1 MKNSKA
7 NVIKR
12 QQSILQLLRENSSVT
27 TEALAR
33 ALRVSPLTIRRDL
46 RLFEAQGILKC
57 MRGGAN
63 LISGSL
69 QDDPGQMP
77 ASEGLTLSK
86 EAIALQAAAFVEDG
100 DMIFINSSSTAI
112 LMLKYIVGKHVIVI
126 TNNYQALGMV
136 IDPRI
141 ELILTG
147 GQIHQ
152 NKMSMVGEMAL
163 NNLAKVSVSKVFLGV
178 SGISAR
184 DGITTCVLQ
193 ETPINEMMIRR
204 PGSFR
209 AVLAD
214 GAKVGSRNNFKCGSI
229 QSISMLITDEAA
241 DPGEVFQL
249 REQGVEVVQVPVRPA
264 EPAGRDRS
272 ERNGERRSG
281 LAAAL
286 R

>member
-12 QQSILQLLRENSSVT
+12 QQSILQLLRENGTIT
-27 TEALAR
+27 TEAMAR
-33 ALRVSPLTIRRDL
+33 TLMVSPLTIRRDL
-46 RLFEAQGILKC
+46 RMFETQGIIKC

-69 QDDPGQMP
+69 QDDPGQQP
-77 ASEGLTLSK
+77 ASEGLTQSK
-86 EAIALQAAAFVEDG
+86 ELIAQRAASYVDDG

-112 LMLKYIVGKHVIVI
+112 LMLKYIVDKHVIVI
-126 TNNYQALGMV
+126 TNNYQALGLPL
-136 IDPRI
+136 DPRI

-163 NNLAKVSVSKVFLGV
+163 SNLAKVSVSKVFLGV

-204 PGSFR
+204 PGSFH

-214 GAKVGSRNNFKCGSI
+214 GSKVGSRNNFKCGPI
-229 QSISMLITDEAA
+229 QSISMLITDDTA
-241 DPGEVFQL
+241 DPGEIYQL
-249 REQGVEVVQVPVRPA
+249 REQGVEIVQVVTRPDADA
-264 EPAGRDRS
+264 EPPAVNHPNVPAPGA
-272 ERNGERRSG
+272 RR
-281 LAAAL
+281 L
-286 R
+286 